1 MDTIKAE
8 RQNMINNNDKD
19 KMKEIS

>member
-19 KMKEIS
+19 RMKEIS